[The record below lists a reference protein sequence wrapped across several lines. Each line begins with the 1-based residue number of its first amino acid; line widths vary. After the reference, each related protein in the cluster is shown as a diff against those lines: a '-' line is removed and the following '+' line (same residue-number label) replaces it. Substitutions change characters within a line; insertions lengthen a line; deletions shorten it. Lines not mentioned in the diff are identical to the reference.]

1 MLCYDGFMKLSS
13 KVISTRSL
21 LNEWAFCAHAH
32 RISTFIN
39 KGESHDKNVAKSIRG
54 KQDLFC
60 IYMLEIDYFF
70 VINIVL
76 ILPPLF
82 TVFTFV
88 YYFEN
93 I

>member
-21 LNEWAFCAHAH
+21 LNEWAFCAHAY

-76 ILPPLF
+76 IFSPYSRCSRLF
-82 TVFTFV
+82 
-88 YYFEN
+88 
-93 I
+93 II